1 MISLDLQEL
10 LAYLENHIDPEHQEQ
25 VEQLHID
32 AMDFKQVHHL
42 PLAVYY
48 PIDPRINPFPY
59 SKSVSD
65 MHKMMYNELA
75 GLGTNVLNSV
85 EIRDEY
91 PLQIRANYGIGV
103 ICSLFGLESVVKM
116 DNMPWVTHLESLDD
130 LRPIVDRGVP
140 ELDAGLGQKVRQCC
154 EFYREMLAPYEK
166 CSRYIHIT
174 QPDLQGPFDILHL
187 MLGNE
192 LFYALYDEP
201 ELLHDALKLISET
214 YIAYH
219 RFITPYT
226 TALIDSGRK
235 CVVHRSVYG
244 GNLVIKDDTA
254 TATLS
259 EDMYAEFVAP
269 YNTMIMRELAIT
281 DEPRIGSVHF
291 CGARKKWH
299 YPQMIAQPLN
309 CLNFGNPEM
318 QDFETTYPQLQSE
331 KISVVGFGQENNY
344 SFVQKMLDSGIRT
357 GVSLLIKADSREE
370 AKRVL
375 EKHKG

>member
-1 MISLDLQEL
+1 MNLQEL
-10 LAYLENHIDPEHQEQ
+10 LIYLENHIDPEHQERT
-25 VEQLHID
+25 EQLHID
-32 AMDFKQVHHL
+32 AMDFKPVSHL

-48 PIDPRINPFPY
+48 PIDSRITPYPY
-59 SKSVSD
+59 SESVAD
-65 MHKMMYNELA
+65 MRKMMYNELA

-103 ICSLFGLESVVKM
+103 ICSLFGLKSVVKM
-116 DNMPWVTHLESLDD
+116 ENMPWVTHLESIDA

-140 ELDAGLGQKVRQCC
+140 KLDEGLGRTVRQCC
-154 EFYREMLAPYEK
+154 EFYREMLEPYEK
-166 CSRYIHIT
+166 CARYIHIT

-201 ELLHDALKLISET
+201 ELMHDALKLISET

-219 RFITPYT
+219 KFITPYT
-226 TALIDSGRK
+226 TALVDGGKK
-235 CVVHRSVYG
+235 CVVHRAIYG
-244 GNLVIKDDTA
+244 GTAVIKDDTA

-259 EDMYAEFVAP
+259 EEMYAEFVAP
-269 YNTMIMRELAIT
+269 YNSRVLRALAPSN
-281 DEPRIGSVHF
+281 EPHIGSVHF

-318 QDFETTYPQLQSE
+318 HDFEHVYPQLQNE
-331 KISVVGFGQENNY
+331 KISVVGFGQENDY
-344 SFVQKMLDSGIRT
+344 GFVQKMLDAGVKT
-357 GVSLLIKADSREE
+357 GVSLLIQANSREE
-370 AKRVL
+370 ARDIL
-375 EKHKG
+375 RNHQS